1 MWLISSLYNLAKG
14 MKLIKKYREITGVT
28 CLHEETNDAAF
39 RNFTLYYCV
48 FFHLSLHPYT
58 CQIEI

>member
-1 MWLISSLYNLAKG
+1 